1 MAYWIEES
9 ASVGN
14 ARQIT
19 YLMDTDT
26 DKDSLPTTSA
36 PGVQQG
42 EDEVMHMP
50 CGKGS
55 KALSIESGSVFILN
69 SNDEWIKIGG

>member
-26 DKDSLPTTSA
+26 DKDSLPTTSV
-36 PGVQQG
+36 PG
-42 EDEVMHMP
+42 
-50 CGKGS
+50 
-55 KALSIESGSVFILN
+55 I
-69 SNDEWIKIGG
+69 